1 MIRILNLEL
10 VIPYASLCSV
20 SSGKIIGLENRV
32 KDMLLEK
39 MLQSQGFGSRKH
51 CQQLI
56 KNGAISIQ
64 EQIVSDP
71 KFKLNLQNL
80 EYSVYGEKYVYRE
93 KVYIALNK
101 PQGYECSHQATHH
114 YSVFDFFDEVLM
126 NRGLQC
132 VGRLDQDTTGLLLLT
147 DDGQFLQALTH
158 PKKHVAK
165 VYRTQ
170 TADPIQVTQIQ
181 QLEAGVE
188 LRNEKG
194 IFAATDVQQIT
205 EHELTMTIHQG
216 VYHQVKRML
225 AAVGNKVERLHRA
238 QIGQLK
244 LSQLAEGEW
253 IYLNEQQILAAK
265 NQNTALVL
273 EI

>member
-1 MIRILNLEL
+1 
-10 VIPYASLCSV
+10 
-20 SSGKIIGLENRV
+20 
-32 KDMLLEK
+32 MLLEK

-56 KNGAISIQ
+56 KNGVVVIQ
-64 EQIVSDP
+64 DQTILDP

-80 EYSVYGEKYVYRE
+80 EYKVHGETFQYRE

-114 YSVFDFFDEVLM
+114 YSVFDLFNDVLM

-165 VYRTQ
+165 VYQ
-170 TADPIQVTQIQ
+170 MQIADPINDTQIQ
-181 QLEAGVE
+181 QLETGVE

-194 IFAATDVQQIT
+194 IFAATEVKQMA
-205 EHELTMTIHQG
+205 EHELSMAIHQG

-253 IYLNEQQILAAK
+253 VYLTEQQILAAK
-265 NQNTALVL
+265 NQLTSEQVL